1 MCGVFGFVSNGG
13 QMSLTHLKRI
23 ARVTETRG
31 SHAFGLAWID
41 AAGRLRMF
49 KQTGRISDHLS
60 VLGMAKGARMLI
72 GHCRFATHGDYRNN
86 ANNHPHPADGGWI
99 VHNGVIPY
107 HEEVIEEHN
116 LLAQTDCDS
125 EVLGLLIESGS
136 GTLQERCR
144 KAVELAVPSRGGGNL
159 FSAESPLVML
169 GLWSRPGRL
178 IAVRRGNPLH
188 FGITADGT
196 YLASL
201 PNDMPGEVKAVRNNT
216 VQEFTCGKRVKSL
229 AI

>member
-13 QMSLTHLKRI
+13 ELNLNCLKRI

-31 SHAFGLAWID
+31 AHAFGLAWID

-49 KQTGRISDHLS
+49 KQSGRISDHLS
-60 VLGMAKGARMLI
+60 ILGMAKGARMLI

-99 VHNGVIPY
+99 VHNGMIPHHEQVID
-107 HEEVIEEHN
+107 EN
-116 LLAQTDCDS
+116 GLLAQTDCDS
-125 EVLGLLIESGS
+125 EVLGLLIESQS

-144 KAVELAVPSRGGGNL
+144 RAIERAAPSRGGGNL

-188 FGITADGT
+188 FGFTDAGT

-201 PNDMPGEVKAVRNNT
+201 PHDMPGEVKAVRNNT
-216 VQEFTCGKRVKSL
+216 VQEFACRKRVKSL